1 MIGLIG
7 LVAVISVVG
16 LNIMTRSGSAT
27 AASAPDDGSTAEAGA
42 AGSNR
47 TATGNHAPPRSLLLL
62 GQSMSRLAVKQ
73 NWTALCPS
81 MESTDRIIT
90 GTYKVDLPTGSLRQ
104 VISCFVCCGRAEHAF
119 NDEGWA

>member
-7 LVAVISVVG
+7 LVAVTSVVG
-16 LNIMTRSGSAT
+16 LNIVTMNASAA
-27 AASAPDDGSTAEAGA
+27 AASAPDGTAEAGA
-42 AGSNR
+42 AGSIR
-47 TATGNHAPPRSLLLL
+47 TATGNAPPPSL
-62 GQSMSRLAVKQ
+62 GQSMSRPVKQ

>member
-16 LNIMTRSGSAT
+16 LNIVTMNGSAA
-27 AASAPDDGSTAEAGA
+27 AASAPDGGTAEAGA
-42 AGSNR
+42 AGSIR
-47 TATGNHAPPRSLLLL
+47 TAATGNAPPRALLLL
-62 GQSMSRLAVKQ
+62 PGQNCTSRPVEH

-90 GTYKVDLPTGSLRQ
+90 GTYKVDLPTGSLRCY
-104 VISCFVCCGRAEHAF
+104 ILVC
-119 NDEGWA
+119 GWEDY